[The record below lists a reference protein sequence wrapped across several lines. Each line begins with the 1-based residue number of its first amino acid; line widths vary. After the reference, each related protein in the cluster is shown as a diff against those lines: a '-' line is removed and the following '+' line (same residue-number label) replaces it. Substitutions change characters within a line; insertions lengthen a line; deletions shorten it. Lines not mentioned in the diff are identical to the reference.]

1 MEYPPGFRNTA
12 NSCFASSV
20 LQCLLNQSI
29 FKDALGGV
37 STFPCKD
44 CHKANGC
51 AVAVAAD
58 LSREYVYGKESVLP
72 SINVIKSLQSKV
84 IAQHYVCIITVIFQ
98 V

>member
-1 MEYPPGFRNTA
+1 MRCVAWSILLGLDTA

-37 STFPCKD
+37 SKFPCKD

-84 IAQHYVCIITVIFQ
+84 IALPCPETAN
-98 V
+98 